1 MLKPTDKY
9 TTPPNGWRYL
19 QRESGKLIRGTSF
32 SNLLAAVREH
42 RMANGY
48 PMQMD
53 MEQEVEEGVCEQS
66 PSICVEVEADL
77 IPHKLTI
84 ANVLA
89 FTMTLGESILKGSP
103 RVDDV
108 EANRRAV
115 ICSGCTDNVRA
126 EGCGACNSK
135 RINSIVEKLTRSKP
149 TDHDDKLATCRYCGC
164 LNKAQVWFPLS
175 ILQNH
180 IKPEI
185 REALPAHCWKK

>member
-9 TTPPNGWRYL
+9 TTPPDGWRYL

-32 SNLLAAVREH
+32 TNLLAAVREH

-48 PMQMD
+48 PIQMD
-53 MEQEVEEGVCEQS
+53 MEQEVEAGVCEQS
-66 PSICVEVEADL
+66 PSICAEVEADL

-103 RVDDV
+103 RVDSA

-126 EGCGACNSK
+126 A
-135 RINSIVEKLTRSKP
+135 
-149 TDHDDKLATCRYCGC
+149 
-164 LNKAQVWFPLS
+164 
-175 ILQNH
+175 
-180 IKPEI
+180 
-185 REALPAHCWKK
+185 

>member
-32 SNLLAAVREH
+32 TNLLASVREH

-53 MEQEVEEGVCEQS
+53 MEQEVEAGVCEQT
-66 PSICVEVEADL
+66 PDICVEVEADMV
-77 IPHKLTI
+77 PVKLTI
-84 ANVLA
+84 ANVMA

-103 RVDDV
+103 RVDST
-108 EANRRAV
+108 EANRRAA
-115 ICSGCTDNVRA
+115 ICSGCTDNVNP

-135 RINSIVEKLTRSKP
+135 KINSIIEKLTRSKP
-149 TDHDDKLATCRYCGC
+149 TTHDDKLGACRYCGC
-164 LNKAQVWFPLS
+164 MNKAQAWFPLD